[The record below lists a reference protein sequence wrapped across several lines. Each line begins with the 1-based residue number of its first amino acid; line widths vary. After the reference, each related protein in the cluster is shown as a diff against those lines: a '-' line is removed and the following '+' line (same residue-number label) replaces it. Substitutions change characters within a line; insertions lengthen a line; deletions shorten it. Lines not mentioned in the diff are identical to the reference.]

1 MKVTF
6 RPRPVPTLCT
16 LILAPVLVG
25 LGLWQTD
32 RAEQRTATVE
42 LYTTR
47 IHSPPITIGATL
59 EAPGEIEYR
68 QVRTSGTWDQSREF
82 FLDNQVSNRRAGY
95 HVITPLLLKGGTTA
109 VLVNRGWILAP
120 ADRSIL
126 PVTDPL
132 TGIADIV
139 GVAVIPPEY
148 TFTLKDDG
156 PLDEISSPVWQ
167 VLDLQRFEDA
177 APYPVQ
183 KFVIQLDP
191 SIPTGFE
198 REWKPPS
205 DEWIFR
211 HKAYAFQWFALCAA
225 LLVIYFLLAFRPHK
239 ES

>member
-32 RAEQRTATVE
+32 RAELRTATVE

-211 HKAYAFQWFALCAA
+211 HKAYAFQWFALCAV